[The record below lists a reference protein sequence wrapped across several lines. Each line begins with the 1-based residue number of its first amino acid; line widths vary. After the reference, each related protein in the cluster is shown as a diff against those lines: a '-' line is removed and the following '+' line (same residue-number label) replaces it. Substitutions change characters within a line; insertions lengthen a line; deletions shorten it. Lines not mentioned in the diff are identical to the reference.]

1 MSRVSKGLV
10 LFGLF
15 FASFAWSVEV
25 EPFAEPEYQT
35 VEGFQDFFAQVA
47 SNVYVAG
54 QPNAEALATMKEKGV
69 TRVINLR
76 TTQEMDNRNVV
87 PYDEAATIE
96 SLGLEYTHIPLGGP
110 DTPYSPEGLA
120 QFAAAVEASEGPVLL
135 HCTVAW
141 RASHMWAAY
150 LVAHHG
156 YAVSDAVEIGKK
168 MNMGGYPFAEF
179 LDRSVSLEPSE

>member
-1 MSRVSKGLV
+1 MSKYLLSLTM
-10 LFGLF
+10 LAC
-15 FASFAWSVEV
+15 ASFVWAVEV
-25 EPFAEPEYQT
+25 EPFNEPQHEQ

-47 SNVYVAG
+47 PNVYVAG
-54 QPNAEALATMKEKGV
+54 QPNAQALKTMKDRGV

-76 TTQEMDNRNVV
+76 TSQEMDNRSVV
-87 PYDEAATIE
+87 PYDEAAAVAA
-96 SLGLEYTHIPLGGP
+96 LGLEYIHIPLGGP

-120 QFAAAVEASEGPVLL
+120 KFASAIEASEGPVLL

-156 YAVSDAVEIGKK
+156 YDVSDAVAVGKK
-168 MNMGGYPFAEF
+168 MNMGGYPFAEL
-179 LDRSVSLEPSE
+179 LDRSVSLEPQE